1 MPAVTEL
8 NALRETFVRLD
19 AFANNTIAAEDLK
32 SLVEG
37 GEGGEAT
44 GAMYYLPTHIRT
56 CPFTEAS
63 KSALLNHLSKSTAR
77 VALPLLLELI
87 GESDV
92 PVVTERPPSRISL
105 SWLQE
110 LYWRVDKSGSGNGVT
125 RAELLEILRGEA
137 RPGGLK
143 MPPQH
148 IISHP
153 AKTDGLPN
161 LITCIAEQTSECI
174 RWREIVEHVVRAPMA
189 ANSPPDSSDED
200 DCEVSAITSG
210 RADSLV
216 RGGTHWS
223 RPRAGSHASGDAA
236 SEDLNRFFTGV
247 RMAPPWRQ
255 SLVRRGCQYTE
266 DVKQLSMSQL
276 RVMGIPEGIHRR
288 AAGYRHHGTAAPRPN
303 STHCGRY
310 FREKHQ
316 WAINKPVCHADATNL
331 RPNRIPRPMS
341 AGRQL
346 GTSPLSWKNKTPSAR
361 PASAKLSSDRSTVSS
376 SAFQVE
382 ATESVNELAVHAA
395 AKPDAAVEAVKSQT
409 KSALLD
415 ELEPGAL
422 AAVAKMET
430 NEQAAASEELP
441 AAVEDDAADPKAP
454 PRRKRRSSVAD
465 IVLP

>member
-1 MPAVTEL
+1 MNIFE
-8 NALRETFVRLD
+8 F
-19 AFANNTIAAEDLK
+19 
-32 SLVEG
+32 LV
-37 GEGGEAT
+37 A
-44 GAMYYLPTHIRT
+44 
-56 CPFTEAS
+56 C
-63 KSALLNHLSKSTAR
+63 
-77 VALPLLLELI
+77 
-87 GESDV
+87 
-92 PVVTERPPSRISL
+92 
-105 SWLQE
+105 
-110 LYWRVDKSGSGNGVT
+110 
-125 RAELLEILRGEA
+125 
-137 RPGGLK
+137 
-143 MPPQH
+143 
-148 IISHP
+148 
-153 AKTDGLPN
+153 
-161 LITCIAEQTSECI
+161 
-174 RWREIVEHVVRAPMA
+174 
-189 ANSPPDSSDED
+189 
-200 DCEVSAITSG
+200 
-210 RADSLV
+210 
-216 RGGTHWS
+216 
-223 RPRAGSHASGDAA
+223 SHASGDAA

-255 SLVRRGCQYTE
+255 SLIRRGCQYTE
-266 DVKQLSMSQL
+266 DVQQLSMSQL

-303 STHCGRY
+303 STNCGRY